1 MRLTHG
7 LDERMNIWG
16 YHHSL
21 RKEGLGLM
29 TPLELQGPVEMQWLE
44 MGEQVWG
51 LSGGSTLSS
60 VLLGTVWRTG
70 VQGLQVRAT
79 SSVGH

>member
-1 MRLTHG
+1 
-7 LDERMNIWG
+7 
-16 YHHSL
+16 
-21 RKEGLGLM
+21 M
-29 TPLELQGPVEMQWLE
+29 TPLELQGPVEMQQLE